1 MNKMMVIGSISTDFV
16 VTTDKRPEVG
26 ETITGTGFE
35 TTFGGKGAN
44 QAVASARLGADVYM
58 VGTVG
63 SDIFGKELLL
73 NLTTNKIHIDYV
85 EPVTHEP
92 SGSAHITIAD
102 GDNSIV
108 YIPGANNEIDP
119 HRIQSLKETIQSVQ
133 MVVVQNELPQEVVDE
148 IIELCFLNNVKVI
161 YNPAPAR
168 EVQQSVLEKATYF
181 TPNESEFHQLFP
193 DMTIS
198 EGLAKYPN
206 QLILTMGSKG
216 VYYHDGESEKQIPS
230 YKVQPVDTT
239 GAGDTFN
246 GAFAVAISSGMSMDE
261 SIRFGNLA
269 ASLSIQKFGA
279 QGGMPSLAEMKESEH
294 FEKTWNIK

>member
-73 NLTTNKIHIDYV
+73 NLTTNKIHTDYV
-85 EPVTHEP
+85 EPVTHKP

-108 YIPGANNEIDP
+108 YIPGANNEIDTS
-119 HRIQSLKETIQSVQ
+119 RIQSLKEAIQSAQ

-148 IIELCFLNNVKVI
+148 IIELCFESNVKVI

-168 EVQQSVLEKATYF
+168 EVQQSILEKATYF